1 MPESSSRARYRCFV
15 QTLLRVRELLDC
27 SSKMNWIRYR
37 IFFFFTIGIFS
48 VFFFSH
54 VFVFVLLPFLF
65 SPLVRALTLVSHGRP
80 LSLPLPALLAQV

>member
-37 IFFFFTIGIFS
+37 IFFFLPLAYS